1 MRRKYYQCYKK
12 QKTDGMGRGVG
23 GGRGARRG
31 EEVGGGVLGFH
42 LVTSY
47 QRGRVPSGREEGRGG
62 GKETDSMT
70 NHDDINGDL
79 HSARADRYNRCG
91 KDAVSQKLNRSWNNR
106 PLSNGQV
113 TVTCTDEQ
121 PSVSPFKSHHRRGQ
135 GPRGHPNTVFIP
147 QWTVPKR

>member
-12 QKTDGMGRGVG
+12 QKNRWDGRRWG
-23 GGRGARRG
+23 GGRG

-47 QRGRVPSGREEGRGG
+47 QRSRVPSGREEGRGG

-113 TVTCTDEQ
+113 TVSCTDEQ
-121 PSVSPFKSHHRRGQ
+121 PRSLSLLSNRIIGEA
-135 GPRGHPNTVFIP
+135 RGHATIP
-147 QWTVPKR
+147 TPFSSLKRTVPKR